1 MQGQNHIKFVCL
13 CVYLP
18 DDGLIQVETCGRD
31 ISDKQLYII
40 DLQYVVLIRC
50 IDGQVSYCWS
60 GYCSGQSKSRARCL
74 FVCLFVCLLACLQI
88 LLTNTKMLDKAFMYK
103 FLYPWLGEGL
113 LTSKGMLVWIQFPVF
128 YPTAWHLAIQIIP
141 LGLLQTLYMV
151 FHILTLTFKINVH
164 CNMYR
169 YFQSHTTHSW
179 RSIFVWILA
188 STSYV
193 VFIRPIRQDNNINRK

>member
-60 GYCSGQSKSRARCL
+60 GYCSGQSKYLTAGVATALARAS
-74 FVCLFVCLLACLQI
+74 I
-88 LLTNTKMLDKAFMYK
+88 LLLE
-103 FLYPWLGEGL
+103 WQL
-113 LTSKGMLVWIQFPVF
+113 LWPEQVS
-128 YPTAWHLAIQIIP
+128 
-141 LGLLQTLYMV
+141 
-151 FHILTLTFKINVH
+151 
-164 CNMYR
+164 
-169 YFQSHTTHSW
+169 
-179 RSIFVWILA
+179 
-188 STSYV
+188 
-193 VFIRPIRQDNNINRK
+193 